1 MTAYYRASKKMQEQL
16 EEDTKDEKVKEYS
29 KALHPVILQKY
40 KDSGYLLDKWL
51 PRAEQ
56 ENAKNFWAT
65 VDKNGGKPV
74 IHEIQQIY
82 RLKNGMKEYFFYQEA
97 LRSEDKLGKPIHH
110 FHTVGKYEDP
120 NFKPTYHGDT
130 AEIIGNEIDSIKTV
144 YELEW
149 PKDWTDKME
158 EQMTDNC
165 NFIVIAKG
173 NRKYGGFDFED
184 FLEKSLDELVLYG
197 KYGTF
202 SPKAIEEIEAKDLK
216 RKLEKIK

>member
-1 MTAYYRASKKMQEQL
+1 MQEQL
-16 EEDTKDEKVKEYS
+16 EKDAEDEKVKEYS
-29 KALHPVILQKY
+29 KAVHPVVLQKY
-40 KDSGYLLDKWL
+40 KESGYLLSNWL

-56 ENAKNFWAT
+56 ENAKAFWET

-82 RLKNGMKEYFFYQEA
+82 RLKSGMKEYFFYQEG

-110 FHTVGKYEDP
+110 FQTVGKYEDP

-130 AEIIGNEIDSIKTV
+130 AEIIGNEIDRLKTV
-144 YELEW
+144 YELEF
-149 PKDWTDKME
+149 PKDFTDEMK
-158 EQMTDNC
+158 EQVTDNAS
-165 NFIVIAKG
+165 FIVVSKTG
-173 NRKYGGFDFED
+173 RKYGGFDFED

-202 SPKAIEEIEAKDLK
+202 SPKAQKEIEDKDLK
-216 RKLEKIK
+216 RKLQKIK